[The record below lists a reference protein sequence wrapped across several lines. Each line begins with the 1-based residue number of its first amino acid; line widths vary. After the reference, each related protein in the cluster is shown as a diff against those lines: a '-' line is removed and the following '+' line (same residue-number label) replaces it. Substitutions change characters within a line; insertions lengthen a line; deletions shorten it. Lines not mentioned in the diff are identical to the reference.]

1 MGSGSCIDSGVS
13 TAAFIALFC
22 GFQGAG
28 TEFPMCD
35 GLPIAMPT
43 AITPTS
49 PVSPTESGVDVRTK
63 VVVDSDEVRG
73 LRSGDGSRPW
83 MGI

>member
-1 MGSGSCIDSGVS
+1 MDSGVS

-28 TEFPMCD
+28 AKSPICE
-35 GLPIAMPT
+35 GLPMAIPT

-49 PVSPTESGVDVRTK
+49 PASPIESGVEVRTR
-63 VVVDSDEVRG
+63 VVLDNDEVRG
-73 LRSGDGSRPW
+73 LRSGDGGRPW